1 MLLHSDLG
9 LIVYFSWSYIV
20 YNHFC
25 TVTVCVYAIPARIL
39 FRNILHAII
48 VYQTHPFTSLSS
60 PKSTSARYTI
70 AVMQALTTS
79 TPQTRSNQFDVL
91 SPFTMIQLIVLLGL
105 HILTAH
111 LLNTAKW
118 GAPYCL
124 YLGDRGESRRTL
136 P

>member
-1 MLLHSDLG
+1 MLLHSDLR

-20 YNHFC
+20 YHHFC
-25 TVTVCVYAIPARIL
+25 IVIVCVYAIPARI
-39 FRNILHAII
+39 FFFNILHAII

-60 PKSTSARYTI
+60 PKSNSARYTI
-70 AVMQALTTS
+70 AVMQTLNTS
-79 TPQTRSNQFDVL
+79 TPQTRSNQFALL
-91 SPFTMIQLIVLLGL
+91 SACTMIQLIVLLGL

-124 YLGDRGESRRTL
+124 YLEDRGESRRTL
-136 P
+136 L